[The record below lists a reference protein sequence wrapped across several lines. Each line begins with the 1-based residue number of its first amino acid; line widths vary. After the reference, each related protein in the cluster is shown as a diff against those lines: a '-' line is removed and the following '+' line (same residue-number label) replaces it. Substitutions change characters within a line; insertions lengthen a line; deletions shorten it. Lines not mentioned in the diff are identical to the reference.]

1 MSQLLRIRYLRIL
14 NKLLIFLSRVI
25 ASVHLEVARPPS
37 DMCNVDTHMDIAK
50 QIKVIYEIL

>member
-1 MSQLLRIRYLRIL
+1 MLFCY
-14 NKLLIFLSRVI
+14 SRVI

-50 QIKVIYEIL
+50 QIKVQILVTKPRV